1 MVSGP
6 MKTKFTKTIL
16 LLTILLLLALPGT
29 ALAQTYYFSLDEM
42 TVNVYWNEDGTE
54 SIDYVMVFTNSTFA
68 DPIDFVD
75 VGLPNGDYDRQSIFA
90 DVDGKT
96 ITDIEDS
103 PYVEFGPALGLGANA
118 IQPGETG
125 TVHAFIGTVRNVL
138 YPDDD
143 DKDYVSAVFSPTWFD
158 SKFLNGTTDLAVSF
172 HLPPGVKP
180 EEPRWHS
187 APSGFPSEPA
197 TSLDDQGRVT
207 YTWINPSAS
216 ATRAYNFGASFP
228 AQYVPENAVV
238 RPSPFA
244 PLMAFFGVLLNC
256 LPGIGFMGVIAFIIY
271 AANRGSQQRKLQYLP
286 PKISIEGHGIKRGL
300 TSIEAAI
307 LLQEP
312 MDKILTMI
320 LFATIKKEAATVV
333 QRDPLK
339 LDVVDPLPADMR
351 DYEIDFLEAFKEDK
365 NSARRVKLQTAMT
378 ALVKGVANKMKGFSR
393 KETVAY
399 YKDIMERAWAQV
411 EAADTPEVKS
421 EKYNEVMEWTML
433 DKDYDE
439 RTRRTFSGGPVF
451 VPIWWG
457 RFDPTYSGGST
468 APVSTGAGG
477 GGGGGGISLPNL
489 PGSDFAAS
497 VVNGTQSFAAGVIG
511 NVTDF
516 TDGITSKTNPP
527 PPPSPSSSGSRGGG
541 GGGCACACACAG
553 CACACA
559 GGGR

>member
-143 DKDYVSAVFSPTWFD
+143 DENYVSAVFSPTWFD

>member
-1 MVSGP
+1 
-6 MKTKFTKTIL
+6 MKTKFSKVLIL
-16 LLTILLLLALPGT
+16 LTLLLLLALPGS

-42 TVNVYWNEDGTE
+42 TVNVYWNEDGTS
-54 SIDYVMVFTNSTFA
+54 SIDYVMVFTNASFA

-75 VGLPNGDYDRQSIFA
+75 VGLPNNDYDRQSIFA

-96 ITDIEDS
+96 VTDIEDS
-103 PYVEFGPALGLGANA
+103 PYVDYGPAIGLGANA
-118 IQPGETG
+118 IRAGQSG
-125 TVHAFIGTVRNVL
+125 TVHVFIGTVRNVL

-143 DKDYVSAVFSPTWFD
+143 DENYVSAVFSPTWFD
-158 SKFLNGTTDLAVSF
+158 SKFVNGTTDLAVSF
-172 HLPPGVKP
+172 HLPPGVQP

-207 YTWINPSAS
+207 YTWIDPSAS
-216 ATRAYNFGASFP
+216 ATQAYNFGASFP

-244 PLMAFFGVLLNC
+244 PLMAFFGALLNC
-256 LPGIGFMGVIAFIIY
+256 LPGIGFMAVFVFIIY
-271 AANRGSQQRKLQYLP
+271 AANRSSQQRKLQYLP

-320 LFATIKKEAATVV
+320 LFAVIKKEAATVV
-333 QRDPLK
+333 KREPLK
-339 LDVVDPLPADMR
+339 LEVADPLPADLR
-351 DYEIDFLEAFKEDK
+351 DYESDFLEAFKETK
-365 NSARRVKLQTAMT
+365 TNARRVKLQAAMT
-378 ALVKGVANKMKGFSR
+378 TLVKGVANKMKGFSR
-393 KETVAY
+393 KETVTY

-433 DKDYDE
+433 DREYDE

-451 VPIWWG
+451 VPMWWG
-457 RFDPTYSGGST
+457 RFDPGYGGASS
-468 APVSTGAGG
+468 APVSSGG
-477 GGGGGGISLPNL
+477 GGGGKGGGGMSLPQL

-497 VVNGTQSFAAGVIG
+497 VVTGTQSFAAGVVG
-511 NVTDF
+511 NLTDF
-516 TDGITSKTNPP
+516 TNGITNKTNPP
-527 PPPSPSSSGSRGGG
+527 PPPSSSGSRGGGG

>member
-103 PYVEFGPALGLGANA
+103 PYLDFGPALGLGANA

-125 TVHAFIGTVRNVL
+125 TVHVFIGTVRNVL

-143 DKDYVSAVFSPTWFD
+143 DEDYVSAVFSPTWFD

-256 LPGIGFMGVIAFIIY
+256 LPGIGFIGVIAFIIY

-333 QRDPLK
+333 TRDPLK
-339 LDVVDPLPADMR
+339 LEVVDPLPADMR
-351 DYEIDFLEAFKEDK
+351 DYEIDFLEAFKETK
-365 NSARRVKLQTAMT
+365 NAARRVKLQSAMT

-451 VPIWWG
+451 VPMWWG

-477 GGGGGGISLPNL
+477 GGGGGGISMPNL

-497 VVNGTQSFAAGVIG
+497 VVNGTQAFAAGVIG

>member
-1 MVSGP
+1 
-6 MKTKFTKTIL
+6 MKTKISKTIL

-29 ALAQTYYFSLDEM
+29 ALAQTYYFNLDEM
-42 TVNVYWNEDGTE
+42 TVNVYWNEDGSS
-54 SIDYVMVFTNSTFA
+54 SIDYVMVFTNATFA

-75 VGLPNGDYDRQSIFA
+75 VGLPNDDYDRQSIFA
-90 DVDGKT
+90 DVDGKSV
-96 ITDIEDS
+96 TDIEDS
-103 PYVEFGPALGLGANA
+103 PYVDYGPAIGLGANA

-125 TVHAFIGTVRNVL
+125 TVHVFVGTVRNVL

-143 DKDYVSAVFSPTWFD
+143 DQNYVSAVFSPTWFD
-158 SKFLNGTTDLAVSF
+158 SKFVNGSTDLAVSF

-207 YTWINPSAS
+207 YTWINPSIS

-228 AQYVPENAVV
+228 AQYVPEGAVV

-244 PLMAFFGVLLNC
+244 PLMAFFGALLNC
-256 LPGIGFMGVIAFIIY
+256 LPGIAFMGVIGFIIY
-271 AANRGSQQRKLQYLP
+271 AASRGAQQRKLQYLP

-320 LFATIKKEAATVV
+320 LFAAIKKDAAKVT
-333 QRDPLK
+333 QREPLK
-339 LDVVDPLPADMR
+339 LDIADPLPADLR
-351 DYEIDFLEAFKEDK
+351 DYETEFLQAFKENTPK
-365 NSARRVKLQTAMT
+365 ERRIKLQAAMIT
-378 ALVKGVANKMKGFSR
+378 LVKGVANKMKGFSR

-433 DKDYDE
+433 DKEYDD

-457 RFDPTYSGGST
+457 NYDPGYHPSGTGSV
-468 APVSTGAGG
+468 PVSTGTGG
-477 GGGGGGISLPNL
+477 QGGGGGGISMPTL
-489 PGSDFAAS
+489 PGADFAAS
-497 VVNGTQSFAAGVIG
+497 VVNGTQTFAAGVVG
-511 NVTDF
+511 NVSDF
-516 TDGITSKTNPP
+516 TNGITTFTNPP
-527 PPPSPSSSGSRGGG
+527 PPPSSSGSRGGG

>member
-1 MVSGP
+1 
-6 MKTKFTKTIL
+6 MKTKLTKTFL
-16 LLTILLLLALPGT
+16 LLTIFLVLAIPGV
-29 ALAQTYYFSLDEM
+29 ALAQTYFFSLDEM

-54 SIDYVMVFTNSTFA
+54 SIDYVMKFTNSTFA

-75 VGLPNGDYDRQSIFA
+75 VGLPNDNYDRNSIYA

-96 ITDIEDS
+96 VTDIQDS
-103 PYVEFGPALGLGANA
+103 PYVKYGPAIGLGANA
-118 IQPGETG
+118 IQPGESG
-125 TVHAFIGTVRNVL
+125 TVHVFIGTVRKVL
-138 YPDDD
+138 YPDDN
-143 DKDYVSAVFSPTWFD
+143 DKNYVSAVFAPTWFD
-158 SKFLNGTTDLAVSF
+158 SKFVNGTTDLAVSF

-180 EEPRWHS
+180 DEPRWHS
-187 APSGFPSEPA
+187 APPGFPSQPSSA
-197 TSLDDQGRVT
+197 IDDQGRVT

-216 ATRAYNFGASFP
+216 ATREYDFGASFP
-228 AQYVPENAVV
+228 AQYVPDSAIV
-238 RPSPFA
+238 RPNPFA
-244 PLMAFFGVLLNC
+244 PLLAFFGGLLNC
-256 LPGIGFMGVIAFIIY
+256 LPGIGFMAVIVFIIY
-271 AANRGSQQRKLQYLP
+271 ASNRSAQRRKLQYLP

-300 TSIEAAI
+300 TAIEAAI

-320 LFATIKKEAATVV
+320 LFATIKKDAATVV
-333 QRDPLK
+333 SRDPLK
-339 LDVVDPLPADMR
+339 LEVADPLPSDLR
-351 DYEIDFLEAFKEDK
+351 DYEVEFLEAFKETK
-365 NSARRVKLQTAMT
+365 NSARRAKLQSAMT

-399 YKDIMERAWAQV
+399 YKDITQRAWAQV

-433 DKDYDE
+433 DRDYDE

-457 RFDPTYSGGST
+457 RYDPGYGRT
-468 APVSTGAGG
+468 APTTVSTGGG
-477 GGGGGGISLPNL
+477 KGGGGISMPHL

-497 VVNGTQSFAAGVIG
+497 VVNGTQAFAAGVIG

-516 TDGITSKTNPP
+516 TSGITKTTNPP
-527 PPPSPSSSGSRGGG
+527 PPPSSSGYRGGGG

>member
-1 MVSGP
+1 
-6 MKTKFTKTIL
+6 MKTKLTKTIL
-16 LLTILLLLALPGT
+16 LLTIFLLLAVPGA

-42 TVNVYWNEDGTE
+42 TVNVYWNEDGTS

-90 DVDGKT
+90 EVDGKT

-103 PYVEFGPALGLGANA
+103 PYVDYGPAIGLGANA

-125 TVHAFIGTVRNVL
+125 TLHVFIGTMRTVL

-143 DKDYVSAVFSPTWFD
+143 DENYVSAVFSPTWFD
-158 SKFLNGTTDLAVSF
+158 SKFVNGNTDLAVSF

-197 TSLDDQGRVT
+197 TSIDDQGRVT

-244 PLMAFFGVLLNC
+244 PVMAILGGLLNC
-256 LPGIGFMGVIAFIIY
+256 LPGILFMGVIGFIIY
-271 AANRGSQQRKLQYLP
+271 AANRGTQQRKLQYLP

-320 LFATIKKEAATVV
+320 LFATIKKQAATVV
-333 QRDPLK
+333 TRDPLK
-339 LDVVDPLPADMR
+339 LDVVDPLPADLR
-351 DYEIDFLEAFKEDK
+351 DYEVDFLEAFKETK
-365 NSARRVKLQTAMT
+365 NAARRVKLQSAMT
-378 ALVKGVANKMKGFSR
+378 ALVRGVANKMKGFSR

-457 RFDPTYSGGST
+457 RYDPTYSGTST
-468 APVSTGAGG
+468 APVSTGAGGG

-497 VVNGTQSFAAGVIG
+497 VVNGTQAFAAGVIG

-527 PPPSPSSSGSRGGG
+527 PPPSSSGSRGGG